1 MLSYKHILGRRQ
13 DQMVTKE
20 MRQTRNRTPR
30 GRETREGDMAG
41 LMKPIFVFISWTKHP
56 EAQRME
62 KWRRVDVRINGLG
75 VECHG
80 GQ

>member
-20 MRQTRNRTPR
+20 MRQTRSRTPR

-41 LMKPIFVFISWTKHP
+41 LMKPIFVFIS
-56 EAQRME
+56 
-62 KWRRVDVRINGLG
+62 
-75 VECHG
+75 
-80 GQ
+80 